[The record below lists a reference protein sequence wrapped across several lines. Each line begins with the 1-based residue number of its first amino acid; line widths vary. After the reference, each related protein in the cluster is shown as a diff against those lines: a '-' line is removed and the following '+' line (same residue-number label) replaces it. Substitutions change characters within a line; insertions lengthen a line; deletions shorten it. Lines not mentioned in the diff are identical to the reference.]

1 MSLLRLTDVSI
12 AFGARALLDGAN
24 VSIERGERVALVGRN
39 GEGKSTLLKLVAGTL
54 EPDSGEIIRATGLSV
69 AALPQAVPAGLEGSI
84 YTVVASGLEETG
96 KLLADYHDVSARLA
110 AGEDVGTR
118 LGRLQDRIDAVDG
131 WSLAAHVGE
140 TLTRLDLDPDTD
152 VEPLSGGMKRR
163 VLLARSLVARPDIL
177 LLDEPTNHLDI
188 GAVAALEQTVRELRC
203 AVLFVTHDRA
213 FLDAVATRIVEIDR
227 GVIADW
233 PGNYARFRELKA
245 EALAAEATAFAEA
258 DKELARE
265 EVWIRQGIKAR
276 RTRNEGRVRAL
287 ERLRETR
294 RARRDVQG
302 TARLT
307 GNIAERSGKRVLE
320 SEGIAFAADGR
331 TIVAPIDLSLVR
343 GDRLGIVG
351 PNGCGKST
359 LVKLLLGELEPTAG
373 GVRHGTKLEIAYLDQ
388 YRHILDDTKSAAENV
403 SEGRDS
409 VVING
414 SERHIMSYL
423 QDFLFQPARARAPIT
438 ALSGGELG
446 RLVLAR
452 LFATP
457 SNVLVLDE
465 PSNDLDVET
474 LELLEHMLGE
484 YPGTVVLISHD
495 RALLENVVT
504 RSLVYQRAGRFVEI
518 AGGWE
523 DFERERRASGKLLD
537 PFATDA
543 VTGAGGTVDEAADA
557 TKGAA
562 GAGGAR
568 SGDATGTSN
577 GASAGGA
584 DASAPRKPA
593 VKLSYKLARELE
605 ALPDEIARDEAE
617 IESLNASMTEDGF
630 FADEARSKATL
641 ERVTALQDA
650 LQGKYARWDELESM
664 AGG

>member
-12 AFGARALLDGAN
+12 AFGARPLLDGAN
-24 VSIERGERVALVGRN
+24 LAIERGERVALVGRN
-39 GEGKSTLLKLVAGTL
+39 GEGKSTLLKLVAGAL
-54 EPDSGEIIRATGLSV
+54 QPDTGEINRTAELRV
-69 AALPQAVPAGLEGSI
+69 AALPQAVPADLAGSV
-84 YTVVASGLEETG
+84 YSVVAAGLAETG
-96 KLLADYHDVSARLA
+96 QLLADYHALSGRLA
-110 AGEDVGTR
+110 AGEDVGNR
-118 LGRLQDRIDAVDG
+118 LARLQDRIDAVDG
-131 WSLAAHVGE
+131 WSLVASVGE
-140 TLTRLDLDPDTD
+140 TLTKLGLDPDPS

-163 VLLARSLVARPDIL
+163 VLLARSLAARPDIL

-188 GAVAALEQTVRELRC
+188 GAVAELERTVRELRC

-213 FLDAVATRIVEIDR
+213 FLDTVATRIVEIDR
-227 GVIADW
+227 GRLTDW

-245 EALAAEATAFAEA
+245 EALAAEAAAFAEA

-265 EVWIRQGIKAR
+265 EAWIRQGIKAR

-307 GNIAERSGKRVLE
+307 GNVAERSGKRVLE
-320 SEGIAFAADGR
+320 SEEIAFAVDGH
-331 TIVAPIDLSLVR
+331 TIVAPLDLTLVR

-351 PNGCGKST
+351 PNGCGKTT
-359 LVKLLLGELEPTAG
+359 LVRLLLGELEPTTG
-373 GVRHGTKLEIAYLDQ
+373 SVRHGTKLEIAYLDQ
-388 YRHILDDTKSAAENV
+388 YRHLLDESKSAAENV
-403 SEGRDS
+403 AGGRDTVS
-409 VVING
+409 VNG
-414 SERHIMSYL
+414 AERHVMSYL
-423 QDFLFQPARARAPIT
+423 QDFLFEPARARAPIT

-484 YPGTVVLISHD
+484 YPGTIVLISHD

-504 RSLVYQRAGRFVEI
+504 RSLIYQRDGHFVEV

-523 DFERERRASGKLLD
+523 DFERERRGSGTLLD
-537 PFATDA
+537 PFAQGRS
-543 VTGAGGTVDEAADA
+543 VAGAADA
-557 TKGAA
+557 GGGSGDSDAPPSDVGGASVGA
-562 GAGGAR
+562 PAGGAA
-568 SGDATGTSN
+568 SGPGS
-577 GASAGGA
+577 
-584 DASAPRKPA
+584 PA

-605 ALPDEIARDEAE
+605 RLPEEITETESE
-617 IESLNASMTEDGF
+617 IESLNTTMTEEGF

-641 ERVTALQDA
+641 ERLAGLQET
-650 LQGKYARWDELESM
+650 LREKYERWDELESM
-664 AGG
+664 AAG

>member
-1 MSLLRLTDVSI
+1 MSLLRLTDISI
-12 AFGARALLDGAN
+12 AFGARALLDRAN

-39 GEGKSTLLKLVAGTL
+39 GEGKSTLLKLVAGTQQ
-54 EPDSGEIIRATGLSV
+54 PDSGEIIRATGVTV
-69 AALPQAVPAGLEGSI
+69 ASLPQAVPDGLSGSI
-84 YTVVASGLEETG
+84 YTVVAVGLAETG
-96 KLLADYHDVSARLA
+96 QLLADYHDTTARLV

-131 WSLAAHVGE
+131 WSLANHVGE
-140 TLTRLDLDPDTD
+140 TLTKLGLDPDTA

-188 GAVAALEQTVRELRC
+188 GAVAELEKTVRELRC

-227 GVIADW
+227 GQIADW

-287 ERLRETR
+287 EKLRDVR

-320 SEGIAFAADGR
+320 SDGIGFAADGR
-331 TIVAPIDLSLVR
+331 TIVAPIELSLVR

-373 GVRHGTKLEIAYLDQ
+373 SVRHGTRLEIAYLDQ
-388 YRHILDDTKSAAENV
+388 YRHILDKTKSAAENV
-403 SEGRDS
+403 SEGRDM
-409 VVING
+409 VTVNG
-414 SERHIMSYL
+414 ADRHIMSYL
-423 QDFLFQPARARAPIT
+423 QDFLFDPARARAPIT

-504 RSLVYQRAGRFVEI
+504 RTLVYQQGGRFVEI

-523 DFERERRASGKLLD
+523 DFERERRESGKYLD
-537 PFATDA
+537 PFAPDA
-543 VTGAGGTVDEAADA
+543 VSSAPDTPDGAGVAGEGSEAG
-557 TKGAA
+557 KGAA
-562 GAGGAR
+562 DHGGA
-568 SGDATGTSN
+568 N
-577 GASAGGA
+577 GNTAAAPGGA
-584 DASAPRKPA
+584 KAPA

-605 ALPDEIARDEAE
+605 QLPDEIAKDEAE
-617 IESLNASMTEDGF
+617 IESLNASMIETGF
-630 FADEARSKATL
+630 FDDEIRAKTAVD
-641 ERVTALQDA
+641 RVSALQEA
-650 LQGKYARWDELESM
+650 LKGKYARWDELESM
-664 AGG
+664 ANG